1 MGLFIIIILIRI
13 WFINYTQD
21 QIIILRGA
29 IDEVD
34 EILSELPGDEGVRII
49 VLLPHERLAYGHPS
63 PVNSLFTLKIPR
75 FYGIYDTII
84 ITIEMEATILL
95 QNLCFYLLT
104 IFLGGGGLLIFLN
117 AVMELLHMRRLPIS
131 SIIIRRVTKVL
142 LKMIPIIDG
151 IPLVTPY
158 RDLGLAVEDDPFL

>member
-1 MGLFIIIILIRI
+1 
-13 WFINYTQD
+13 
-21 QIIILRGA
+21 
-29 IDEVD
+29 
-34 EILSELPGDEGVRII
+34 
-49 VLLPHERLAYGHPS
+49 
-63 PVNSLFTLKIPR
+63 
-75 FYGIYDTII
+75 
-84 ITIEMEATILL
+84 MEATILL

-117 AVMELLHMRRLPIS
+117 VVTELLHMRRLPIS

-158 RDLGLAVEDDPFL
+158 RDLGLAVEDGMFFQAFNFGTVHLSCTKIGKE